1 MFRIFGLSYNKIR
14 MVAPAI
20 GGAFG
25 GKLEVTVEPAAAV
38 LSRMTGKPV
47 KAEYNRKESILS
59 TRVRHASVNYVKT
72 GLDEEHGGPGQ
83 LRFHFPQA
91 PRQSQAKGLLK
102 EGAGAH

>member
-1 MFRIFGLSYNKIR
+1 M
-14 MVAPAI
+14 
-20 GGAFG
+20 
-25 GKLEVTVEPAAAV
+25 
-38 LSRMTGKPV
+38 

-91 PRQSQAKGLLK
+91 PRQSRPKDCLKRALELIDYEACLK
-102 EGAGAH
+102 EQEATRNIDIVSRRSQSICCGGTLLSGLCRGPL